1 MRISDLSENGF
12 LNRLLT
18 CAAWIRGTIKR
29 KGFTLIEI
37 LLVTVLIALAS
48 TIIGIRFFRNLDR
61 TALRSAGQ
69 KLLHM
74 SRYAQLLA
82 GQHQQPTELHINLDK
97 GAYWL
102 TRLPSSSS
110 DPEIVSKKTD
120 EPQIVDNVFS
130 QPGQLPDKVRFS
142 RAQAADMQPVT
153 GGEITIKFYTDGTA
167 QAGLIQLSSRSK
179 TFTVLIHPRTARAEL
194 KAGSIEE
201 MPLDVLDLDDA
212 GSSPS
217 VTFK

>member
-1 MRISDLSENGF
+1 M
-12 LNRLLT
+12 
-18 CAAWIRGTIKR
+18 KR

-74 SRYAQLLA
+74 ARYAQLLA
-82 GQHQQPTELHINLDK
+82 GQHQQPTELHINLDE
-97 GAYWL
+97 GTYWL
-102 TRLPSSSS
+102 TTLPSPSS
-110 DPEIVSKKTD
+110 DPEIDSSETD
-120 EPQIVDNVFS
+120 EPQIVNNVYFK
-130 QPGQLPDKVRFS
+130 PAQLPDKLRFS

-153 GGEITIKFYTDGTA
+153 SGEITIKFYTDGTA

-194 KAGSIEE
+194 KAASIDEL
-201 MPLDVLDLDDA
+201 PHDTLDLDNA

>member
-1 MRISDLSENGF
+1 M
-12 LNRLLT
+12 
-18 CAAWIRGTIKR
+18 KR
-29 KGFTLIEI
+29 NGFTLIEI
-37 LLVTVLIALAS
+37 LLVTVLIALAGA
-48 TIIGIRFFRNLDR
+48 IIGIRFFRNLDR

-74 SRYAQLLA
+74 TRYAQLLA
-82 GQHQQPTELHINLDK
+82 GQHQQPTELHINLDE
-97 GAYWL
+97 GTYWL
-102 TRLPSSSS
+102 TYLPSPSSG
-110 DPEIVSKKTD
+110 PEIDSSKID
-120 EPQIVDNVFS
+120 EPQIVNNVYFK
-130 QPGQLPDKVRFS
+130 PAQLPDKLRFS

-153 GGEITIKFYTDGTA
+153 SGKIIIKFYTDGTA

-194 KAGSIEE
+194 KAASIDEL
-201 MPLDVLDLDDA
+201 PHDSLDLDNA

>member
-1 MRISDLSENGF
+1 M
-12 LNRLLT
+12 
-18 CAAWIRGTIKR
+18 KR
-29 KGFTLIEI
+29 NGFTLIEI
-37 LLVTVLIALAS
+37 LLVTVLIALAG
-48 TIIGIRFFRNLDR
+48 TIIGVRFFRNLDR
-61 TALRSAGQ
+61 TALRSASQ

-74 SRYAQLLA
+74 TRYAQLLA
-82 GQHQQPTELHINLDK
+82 GQHQQPTELHINLEE

-102 TRLPSSSS
+102 TTLPPLSS
-110 DPEIVSKKTD
+110 DPEIGSSETD
-120 EPQIVDNVFS
+120 EPQIVDNVFFR
-130 QPGQLPDKVRFS
+130 PGQLPDKLRFT
-142 RAQAADMQPVT
+142 RAQAAGMPPVT

-194 KAGSIEE
+194 KAASIDEL
-201 MPLDVLDLDDA
+201 PHGALDLDNA